1 LHVRAWW
8 AIGQVAEVIAGVIER
23 PRADV
28 YTRDS
33 YHATIAAYYSAESVE
48 LVESRPPFAVAAAP
62 VAQGA
67 ASAGVGK

>member
-1 LHVRAWW
+1 M
-8 AIGQVAEVIAGVIER
+8 IAGVIER

-48 LVESRPPFAVAAAP
+48 LIESRPPFAVAAAP
-62 VAQGA
+62 VAVASGA
-67 ASAGVGK
+67 AGVDK

>member
-1 LHVRAWW
+1 M
-8 AIGQVAEVIAGVIER
+8 IAGVIER

-48 LVESRPPFAVAAAP
+48 LIESRPPFAVTAAP
-62 VAQGA
+62 VAA
-67 ASAGVGK
+67 ASAAAGVDK